1 MKGGVTTQFSPYN
14 SKIKVFLRRM
24 SNKQGIKTS
33 KKAGGVR
40 RLVLDVL
47 KLHDPSIVSFATAL
61 EKLEGVSAV
70 NCTLVEID
78 AKTENLKVVIEGAN
92 IDYDLISKTINELH
106 GSIHS
111 IDQVITGTRFVEAI
125 ETPQD

>member
-1 MKGGVTTQFSPYN
+1 MPQLKDQKSSHKG
-14 SKIKVFLRRM
+14 
-24 SNKQGIKTS
+24 
-33 KKAGGVR
+33 GGVR

-61 EKLEGVSAV
+61 EQVKGVSAV

-78 AKTENLKVVIEGAN
+78 AKTENLKVVIEGSN
-92 IDYDLISKTINELH
+92 MDYDLISETINELH

-111 IDQVITGTRFVEAI
+111 IDQVISGSRFVEAI

>member
-1 MKGGVTTQFSPYN
+1 MPDSTDGRGGYSP
-14 SKIKVFLRRM
+14 SKV
-24 SNKQGIKTS
+24 
-33 KKAGGVR
+33 GGVR

-47 KLHDPSIVSFATAL
+47 KLHDPSLVSFAIAL
-61 EKLEGVSAV
+61 EQVDGVNAV

-78 AKTENLKVVIEGAN
+78 AKTENLKVVLEGMDM
-92 IDYDLISKTINELH
+92 DYTLISKAINDLH

-111 IDQVITGTRFVEAI
+111 IDQVITGKHLVEAI

>member
-1 MKGGVTTQFSPYN
+1 MAQWKDQKSSHKG
-14 SKIKVFLRRM
+14 
-24 SNKQGIKTS
+24 
-33 KKAGGVR
+33 GGVR

-61 EKLEGVSAV
+61 EQVKGVSAV

-78 AKTENLKVVIEGAN
+78 AKTENLKVVIEGTN
-92 IDYDLISKTINELH
+92 MDYDLISKTINELH

-111 IDQVITGTRFVEAI
+111 IDQVISGSRFVEAI

>member
-1 MKGGVTTQFSPYN
+1 MN
-14 SKIKVFLRRM
+14 
-24 SNKQGIKTS
+24 NKPGKLTSQKTR
-33 KKAGGVR
+33 GVR

-47 KLHDPSIVSFATAL
+47 KLHEPSIVSFAIAL
-61 EKLEGVSAV
+61 EQVDRVSAV

-78 AKTENLKVVIEGAN
+78 SKTENLKVVIEGTN
-92 IDYDLISKTINELH
+92 MDFNLISDIIKDLH

-111 IDQVITGTRFVEAI
+111 IDQVVSGKRIVEAI

>member
-1 MKGGVTTQFSPYN
+1 MTNSIDARGGKS
-14 SKIKVFLRRM
+14 S
-24 SNKQGIKTS
+24 SNV
-33 KKAGGVR
+33 GGVR

-47 KLHDPSIVSFATAL
+47 KLHDPSLVSFAIAL
-61 EKLEGVSAV
+61 ERVDGVNAV

-78 AKTENLKVVIEGAN
+78 SKTENLKVVLEGIN
-92 IDYDLISKTINELH
+92 MDYSLISKAINDLH

-111 IDQVITGTRFVEAI
+111 IDQVISGQHLVEAI

>member
-1 MKGGVTTQFSPYN
+1 METLIEMIDSIKSKDSKN
-14 SKIKVFLRRM
+14 S
-24 SNKQGIKTS
+24 
-33 KKAGGVR
+33 GVR

-61 EKLEGVSAV
+61 EQVDGVAAV
-70 NCTLVEID
+70 NCTLVEVD
-78 AKTENLKVVIEGAN
+78 AKTENLKVVIEGSN
-92 IDYDLISKTINELH
+92 MDFNLISKTISELH

-111 IDQVITGTRFVEAI
+111 IDQVITGKRFVEAI

>member
-1 MKGGVTTQFSPYN
+1 MDSMSDKKEIRDGRSFTQ
-14 SKIKVFLRRM
+14 
-24 SNKQGIKTS
+24 
-33 KKAGGVR
+33 AGGVR

-47 KLHDPSIVSFATAL
+47 KLHDPSLVAFAIAL
-61 EKLEGVSAV
+61 EQIETVSAV

-78 AKTENLKVVIEGAN
+78 AKTENLKVVIEGTD
-92 IDYDLISKTINELH
+92 IDYSLISKAIKDLH

-111 IDQVITGTRFVEAI
+111 IDQVICGKHLVEAI

>member
-1 MKGGVTTQFSPYN
+1 MPE
-14 SKIKVFLRRM
+14 
-24 SNKQGIKTS
+24 
-33 KKAGGVR
+33 KKDHKKGGVR

-61 EKLEGVSAV
+61 EQVTGVAAV
-70 NCTLVEID
+70 NCTLVELD
-78 AKTENLKVVIEGAN
+78 AKTENLKVVLEGSN
-92 IDYDLISKTINELH
+92 MDFDLISKTIAELH

-111 IDQVITGTRFVEAI
+111 VDQVVSGVRFVEAV

>member
-1 MKGGVTTQFSPYN
+1 MSDKTETWGGKSS
-14 SKIKVFLRRM
+14 SKV
-24 SNKQGIKTS
+24 
-33 KKAGGVR
+33 GGVR

-47 KLHDPSIVSFATAL
+47 KLHDPSLVSFAIAL
-61 EKLEGVSAV
+61 EQVDGVNAV

-78 AKTENLKVVIEGAN
+78 AKTENLKVVLEGSN
-92 IDYDLISKTINELH
+92 MDYELISKAINDLH

-111 IDQVITGTRFVEAI
+111 IDQVITGKHLVEAI

>member
-1 MKGGVTTQFSPYN
+1 MAN
-14 SKIKVFLRRM
+14 SKER
-24 SNKQGIKTS
+24 
-33 KKAGGVR
+33 KKSGVR

-47 KLHDPSIVSFATAL
+47 KLHDPSIVSFAIAL
-61 EKLEGVSAV
+61 EQVNGVAAV

-78 AKTENLKVVIEGAN
+78 AKTENLKVVLEGSN
-92 IDYDLISKTINELH
+92 MDFELIAKTINDLH

-111 IDQVITGTRFVEAI
+111 IDQVVSGKRFVEAI

>member
-1 MKGGVTTQFSPYN
+1 MSEMKDQKTPR
-14 SKIKVFLRRM
+14 KV
-24 SNKQGIKTS
+24 
-33 KKAGGVR
+33 GGVR

-47 KLHDPSIVSFATAL
+47 KLHNPSIVFFATAL
-61 EKLEGVSAV
+61 EQVKGVSAV

-78 AKTENLKVVIEGAN
+78 ANTENLKVVLEGAN
-92 IDYDLISKTINELH
+92 MDYELISKTINDLH

-111 IDQVITGTRFVEAI
+111 IDQVISGSRFVEAI

>member
-1 MKGGVTTQFSPYN
+1 MSQSKDQKSSHKG
-14 SKIKVFLRRM
+14 
-24 SNKQGIKTS
+24 
-33 KKAGGVR
+33 GGVR

-61 EKLEGVSAV
+61 EQVKGVSAV

-78 AKTENLKVVIEGAN
+78 AKTENLKVVLEGTN
-92 IDYDLISKTINELH
+92 MDYDLISKAINELH

-111 IDQVITGTRFVEAI
+111 IDQVISGSRFVEAI

>member
-1 MKGGVTTQFSPYN
+1 MAD
-14 SKIKVFLRRM
+14 SK
-24 SNKQGIKTS
+24 Q
-33 KKAGGVR
+33 KKKSGVR

-47 KLHDPSIVSFATAL
+47 KLHDPSIVSFAVAL
-61 EKLEGVSAV
+61 EQVTGVAAV

-78 AKTENLKVVIEGAN
+78 AKTENLKVVLEGAN
-92 IDYDLISKTINELH
+92 LDYELIAKTINDLH

-111 IDQVITGTRFVEAI
+111 IDQVVSGKRFVEAI

>member
-1 MKGGVTTQFSPYN
+1 
-14 SKIKVFLRRM
+14 M
-24 SNKQGIKTS
+24 SERSDSNNQ
-33 KKAGGVR
+33 KASRKFGGVR

-47 KLHDPSIVSFATAL
+47 KLHDPSIVSFAVAL
-61 EKLEGVSAV
+61 EQVEGVSAV

-78 AKTENLKVVIEGAN
+78 AKTENLKVVLEGVN
-92 IDYDLISKTINELH
+92 LDYDLILKTINDLH

-111 IDQVITGTRFVEAI
+111 VDQVVSGIRFVEAI

>member
-1 MKGGVTTQFSPYN
+1 MSDKNDAKGGKST
-14 SKIKVFLRRM
+14 IKV
-24 SNKQGIKTS
+24 
-33 KKAGGVR
+33 GGVR

-47 KLHDPSIVSFATAL
+47 KLHNPSLVSFATAL
-61 EKLEGVSAV
+61 EQIDGVNAV

-78 AKTENLKVVIEGAN
+78 AKTENLKVVLEGSN
-92 IDYDLISKTINELH
+92 MNYELISKAINDLH

-111 IDQVITGTRFVEAI
+111 IDQVISGKHLVEAI